1 MPPSAFLS
9 KRNIENENCSIIA
22 FYCIQFI
29 ECFSQQSSFRALT
42 QDQLNN
48 PDSEDWLMWRGGHE
62 NWGYSPLD
70 QINRD
75 NVSDIRMVWS
85 YAIGP
90 GGDGSMGMQVEPTVY
105 DGVLY
110 IRHPNGRYT
119 AHDARNGDLIWEYSP
134 PIRGISRRWRRS
146 HPLPRQRRFHLQ
158 R

>member
-1 MPPSAFLS
+1 MRIAALLLF
-9 KRNIENENCSIIA
+9 IA
-22 FYCIQFI
+22 FNLSSV
-29 ECFSQQSSFRALT
+29 FSQQSSFRALT

-48 PDSEDWLMWRGGHE
+48 PDPEDWLMWRGGYE

-85 YAIGP
+85 YSIGP

-119 AHDARNGDLIWEYSP
+119 AHDARNGDLIWEYLSL
-134 PIRGISRRWRRS
+134 IHISEPTR
-146 HPLPRQRRFHLQ
+146 PY
-158 R
+158 